1 MTNLSI
7 NEMKLL
13 TKLKHVG
20 GNENMSRH
28 QLEIIFS
35 IPFGFKP
42 MLNLDEAEELEGM
55 EATKNRHYKEMLS
68 INGMTG

>member
-42 MLNLDEAEELEGM
+42 MLNLDEAEEL
-55 EATKNRHYKEMLS
+55 KEWRRQKTDIIKRCFLLMV
-68 INGMTG
+68 